1 VSTDAAW
8 TTERVQVDGR
18 SIYCRRST
26 GSDSTG
32 PPVIHLHGFAIS
44 GEYLMPTAR
53 RLADRWVNLVP
64 DLPGY
69 GRSERHDRVLDIPAL
84 ARSLV
89 AILDAAGID
98 QAVLVGNSMGCPIG
112 LEVAHTAPERVHRLV
127 LVSPAGGVH
136 NQPLIRALGQL
147 AKDGIRE
154 KAAMLPVAVPDY
166 VRFGPVNG
174 LRLFHELTRYP
185 SLERLLGT
193 PVPTLAVLGGR
204 DPLMASPA
212 RVREI
217 ARRSPE
223 HLSVVLVA
231 EAAHALNYS
240 HPEELAGT
248 IELWLDD
255 AVTEGARLPDGVR
268 LVVPRGGA
276 G

>member
-1 VSTDAAW
+1 MSADVAW
-8 TTERVQVDGR
+8 TTERVQVDGK

-26 GSDSTG
+26 GSTG
-32 PPVIHLHGFAIS
+32 PPVVHVHGFAIS

-53 RLADRWVNLVP
+53 KLAGRWANVVP

-69 GRSERHDRVLDIPAL
+69 GRSERHDQVLDIPAL

-89 AILDAAGID
+89 AVLDASDID

-136 NQPLIRALGQL
+136 NQPLIRALAQL
-147 AKDGIRE
+147 ARDGFRE
-154 KAAMLPVAVPDY
+154 KARMLPVAVPDY

-185 SLERLLGT
+185 SLERLIST

-212 RVREI
+212 RVREV

-223 HLSVVLVA
+223 HLAVALV
-231 EAAHALNYS
+231 EKAAHALNYS

-255 AVTEGARLPDGVR
+255 ALDEGARLPDGVR